1 MKLAISCDHGGWDLK
16 EQVLEL
22 LQRVENVDIIDYGT
36 MNRDSVDYPDYA
48 REVSEGVAEG
58 TIDRGILICGTGIGM
73 SIVANRYRNIRA
85 ALCHDIYTAR
95 MSRLHNNANILVLG
109 GRVVGPGLAGE
120 IVKTW
125 LETEFEGGRHQKR
138 LDKIAE
144 LEKTVTGEQ

>member
-1 MKLAISCDHGGWDLK
+1 MKLAISCDHGGWELK
-16 EQVLEL
+16 EQILEI
-22 LQRVENVDIIDYGT
+22 LQRVENIDVIDYGT
-36 MNRDSVDYPDYA
+36 MSRDSVDYPDYA

-85 ALCHDIYTAR
+85 ALCNDIYTAR

-138 LDKIAE
+138 LDKIAQ